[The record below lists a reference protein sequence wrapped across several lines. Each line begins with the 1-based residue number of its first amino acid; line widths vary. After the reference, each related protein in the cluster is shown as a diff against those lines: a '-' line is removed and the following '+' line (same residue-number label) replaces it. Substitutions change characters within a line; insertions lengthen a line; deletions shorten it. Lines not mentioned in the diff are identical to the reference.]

1 MESIYSPAQLF
12 ISFDG
17 RAPPAVVVAEAPDVV
32 GLEALA
38 GVAGAVLSVAQLEG
52 PSVAV
57 VVAVVG
63 GVLAQPVPV
72 DADVAAV
79 EPALASVAVVVA
91 AVGGVL
97 DRPVPVDADVAAVEP
112 ALASVPVVAVYATA
126 QPVPVVACVVVAEP
140 ALAALV
146 SVAADVEFAELVL
159 ARGASGHLP
168 SGAGGALDQ
177 PVLVDVDVAGPHR
190 VVSATVLSAVF
201 QVSGSQAAFDDQA
214 VAHELVRSVS
224 DDQAVVVQPVFG
236 GLAVVH
242 V

>member
-63 GVLAQPVPV
+63 GVLAQ
-72 DADVAAV
+72 
-79 EPALASVAVVVA
+79 
-91 AVGGVL
+91 
-97 DRPVPVDADVAAVEP
+97 PVPVDADVAAVEP